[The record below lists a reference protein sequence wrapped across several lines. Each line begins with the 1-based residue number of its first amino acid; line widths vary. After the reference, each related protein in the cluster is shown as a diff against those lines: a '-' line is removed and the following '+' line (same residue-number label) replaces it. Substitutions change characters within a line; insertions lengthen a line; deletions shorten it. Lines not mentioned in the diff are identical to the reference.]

1 MDYLRSK
8 FFKQNQK
15 QSTEAASA
23 SSNSLNT
30 ALPLEYFQ
38 VQFLIECL
46 MRTVYTS
53 HDHKALVEM
62 CSEQV
67 DHQSKDR
74 RLLNEFERSYSADR
88 AFWWYLQDSFLFK
101 ILNYSLESQDLRNLF
116 LFRRVL
122 RDVQSQIV
130 QHRCKTPIHV
140 YRSQLM
146 PTELLDSW
154 ISSVGQCIIVN
165 SFLSAT
171 IDPDTALAFLNR
183 DRTIK
188 PNYERVLLEID
199 ADPRIPGSKP
209 FVQTSSFDES
219 MDKNEVIFL
228 FGSIFLINN
237 ITCEETG
244 IYRIE
249 LTLYTDSEHEFK
261 QIFNEM
267 KTKYGS
273 GELSQLKFIEILKD
287 LDRFDEAEE
296 YLNNYRERIS
306 SNDAEQILCFVLLG
320 SIAFARADFDTSFM
334 WFNQALEFQTQH
346 SLIIQNSTLAEI
358 YEYLA
363 KIYEH
368 KNHRP
373 QAISFFQ
380 KAISIYQ
387 RIVPVPQDKI
397 SQIQE
402 HLK

>member
-1 MDYLRSK
+1 
-8 FFKQNQK
+8 
-15 QSTEAASA
+15 
-23 SSNSLNT
+23 
-30 ALPLEYFQ
+30 
-38 VQFLIECL
+38 
-46 MRTVYTS
+46 
-53 HDHKALVEM
+53 
-62 CSEQV
+62 
-67 DHQSKDR
+67 
-74 RLLNEFERSYSADR
+74 
-88 AFWWYLQDSFLFK
+88 
-101 ILNYSLESQDLRNLF
+101 
-116 LFRRVL
+116 
-122 RDVQSQIV
+122 
-130 QHRCKTPIHV
+130 
-140 YRSQLM
+140 
-146 PTELLDSW
+146 
-154 ISSVGQCIIVN
+154 
-165 SFLSAT
+165 
-171 IDPDTALAFLNR
+171 
-183 DRTIK
+183 
-188 PNYERVLLEID
+188 
-199 ADPRIPGSKP
+199 
-209 FVQTSSFDES
+209 
-219 MDKNEVIFL
+219 
-228 FGSIFLINN
+228 
-237 ITCEETG
+237 
-244 IYRIE
+244 
-249 LTLYTDSEHEFK
+249 
-261 QIFNEM
+261 M